1 MENLS
6 KLLGKVMAQKKLS
19 GLSKWAMI
27 NSITQNFIKQFWINQ
42 AINWKIENH
51 IYILKIGNPT
61 IGNMIFVRKKQLLE
75 KINSQLK
82 KMGYDPI
89 LDIKIV

>member
-19 GLSKWAMI
+19 RLSKWAMI
-27 NSITQNFIKQFWINQ
+27 NSIAQNFIKQFWINQ
-42 AINWKIENH
+42 SISWKIENH

-61 IGNMIFVRKKQLLE
+61 IGNMIFVKKKQLLE
-75 KINSQLK
+75 KINLQLK

>member
-19 GLSKWAMI
+19 RLSKWAMI
-27 NSITQNFIKQFWINQ
+27 NSIAQNFIKQFWIHQ
-42 AINWKIENH
+42 TISWKIENH

>member
-19 GLSKWAMI
+19 RLSKWAMI
-27 NSITQNFIKQFWINQ
+27 NSIAQNFIKQFWINQ
-42 AINWKIENH
+42 TISWKIENH

-75 KINSQLK
+75 KINLQLK

>member
-19 GLSKWAMI
+19 RLSKWAMI
-27 NSITQNFIKQFWINQ
+27 NSIAQNFIKQFWINQ
-42 AINWKIENH
+42 TINWKIENH

-61 IGNMIFVRKKQLLE
+61 IGNMIFVKKKQLLE
-75 KINSQLK
+75 KINLQLK
-82 KMGYDPI
+82 KMGYNPI